1 MSSSLDMHSLECEC
15 KKDIFYFGPKISFM
29 LRRAF
34 LFFFF
39 FLPAVV
45 FLLLVFFLP
54 PPVCALVRFFL
65 DCRLRL
71 QFTVVLYPEP
81 FIISDI
87 LSAAF
92 LLMLRPDSLARD
104 FTASLKLT
112 PLLATSSTTFIPA
125 RSVSLLKALA
135 PLVTYGRM
143 RWKRPPNQAPT
154 PRPLRKVE
162 PAKTFLTPPPPI
174 CSS

>member
-39 FLPAVV
+39 LPAVV
-45 FLLLVFFLP
+45 FLLLVFFTP
-54 PPVCALVRFFL
+54 PAVRALVRFFI

-71 QFTVVLYPEP
+71 RFTDVLYLEP

-92 LLMLRPDSLARD
+92 LLRLHLDSLARD
-104 FTASLKLT
+104 FTVINNLYTCAQRLFT
-112 PLLATSSTTFIPA
+112 
-125 RSVSLLKALA
+125 
-135 PLVTYGRM
+135 
-143 RWKRPPNQAPT
+143 
-154 PRPLRKVE
+154 
-162 PAKTFLTPPPPI
+162 
-174 CSS
+174 